1 MKRSL
6 MILLMLCL
14 SSLSLQ
20 AAENAGAVDN
30 YYEIEKA
37 FTINFLRQ
45 SEQQAR
51 YLQIKVALKSD
62 DPKIIQGA
70 QTHLPMIQD
79 SLRILFADQDMAKIN
94 SIEGRKALQQE
105 AYEVINA
112 IFEKE
117 INNSN
122 LQKVFFTTFLWQ

>member
-6 MILLMLCL
+6 MLLLMFCL
-14 SSLSLQ
+14 SNLTLQ
-20 AAENAGAVDN
+20 AAEDAGN
-30 YYEIEKA
+30 ISPYYQIEEA

-62 DPKIIQGA
+62 DPQIIRSA
-70 QTHLPMIQD
+70 NTHLPMIQD

-94 SIEGRKALQQE
+94 SLEGRKTLQQE
-105 AYEVINA
+105 AYAVINA

-122 LQKVFFTTFLWQ
+122 LQAVFFTSFLWQ

>member
-6 MILLMLCL
+6 MLLLMFCL
-14 SSLSLQ
+14 SSLPLQ
-20 AAENAGAVDN
+20 AAEDAGVVGN
-30 YYEIEKA
+30 YYEIEEA

-62 DPKIIQGA
+62 DPEIIRSA
-70 QTHLPMIQD
+70 NTHLPMIQD

-112 IFEKE
+112 IFENE

>member
-6 MILLMLCL
+6 MLLLMFCL
-14 SSLSLQ
+14 SNMSVQ
-20 AAENAGAVDN
+20 AAENAGAVSK
-30 YYEIEKA
+30 YYEIEEA

-62 DPKIIQGA
+62 DPQIIQSA

-94 SIEGRKALQQE
+94 SIEGRSALQQE
-105 AYEVINA
+105 AYEVING
-112 IFEKE
+112 IFESE

-122 LQKVFFTTFLWQ
+122 LQAVFFTSFLWQ

>member
-6 MILLMLCL
+6 FLLLIFCL
-14 SSLSLQ
+14 SSLPLQ
-20 AAENAGAVDN
+20 AAETADTVSK
-30 YYEIEKA
+30 YYEIEEA

-45 SEQQAR
+45 SEQEAR
-51 YLQIKVALKSD
+51 YLQIEVALKSE
-62 DPKIIQGA
+62 DPEIIQSA
-70 QTHLPMIQD
+70 KTHLPMIQD

-122 LQKVFFTTFLWQ
+122 LQAVFFTSFLWQ

>member
-6 MILLMLCL
+6 VLLLMLCL
-14 SSLSLQ
+14 SSLSVQ
-20 AAENAGAVDN
+20 AAESAGAASK
-30 YYEIEKA
+30 YYEIEEA

-51 YLQIKVALKSD
+51 YLQIKVALKAD
-62 DPKIIQGA
+62 DPQIIQSA

-79 SLRILFADQDMAKIN
+79 SLRILFADQDMTKIN

-105 AYEVINA
+105 VYDAINA
-112 IFEKE
+112 IFVSE

-122 LQKVFFTTFLWQ
+122 LQAVFFTSFLWQ

>member
-6 MILLMLCL
+6 MLLLMFCL
-14 SSLSLQ
+14 SSLPLQ
-20 AAENAGAVDN
+20 AAENTGAVGK
-30 YYEIEKA
+30 YYEIEEA

-62 DPKIIQGA
+62 DPQIIQSA
-70 QTHLPMIQD
+70 NKHLPMIQD
-79 SLRILFADQDMAKIN
+79 SLRILFADQDMAKIS

-112 IFEKE
+112 IFESE

-122 LQKVFFTTFLWQ
+122 LQAIFFTSFLWQ

>member
-1 MKRSL
+1 ML
-6 MILLMLCL
+6 LLMFCL
-14 SSLSLQ
+14 SSLPLQ
-20 AAENAGAVDN
+20 AAEDAGRAGK
-30 YYEIEKA
+30 YYEIEEA

-62 DPKIIQGA
+62 DPEIIQNA
-70 QTHLPMIQD
+70 STHLPMIQD
-79 SLRILFADQDMAKIN
+79 SLRILFADQNMAKIN

-105 AYEVINA
+105 AFEVINA
-112 IFEKE
+112 IFESE

>member
-6 MILLMLCL
+6 MLLLMFCL
-14 SSLSLQ
+14 TSLSLQ
-20 AAENAGAVDN
+20 AAETAGAIGK
-30 YYEIEKA
+30 YYEIEEA

-62 DPKIIQGA
+62 DPEIIQSA

-94 SIEGRKALQQE
+94 SIEGREALQQE
-105 AYEVINA
+105 AYEVING
-112 IFEKE
+112 IFESE

-122 LQKVFFTTFLWQ
+122 LEKVYFTTFLWQ